1 MDEQKTGK
9 SAPAPQLK
17 VRSGATAGAS
27 VEACLDNLYYWQN
40 EYYKRCGGAK
50 PTPYTQ

>member
-1 MDEQKTGK
+1 MDEQKTAQ

-17 VRSGATAGAS
+17 VRSGMSAGAS

-40 EYYKRCGGAK
+40 EYYKKCGGAK
-50 PTPYTQ
+50 PTPYY